1 MKPIGHRMSWLLAVV
16 GLLPG
21 CDQRPRPAGAPVP
34 LSTAG
39 SSATTSAEISR
50 CRFEDLGARFVK
62 PAAYHNGRE
71 AKRYAILESL
81 GGGGAIWDYDGD
93 GRPDVS
99 LPGGGEF
106 EGESSLRG
114 WPHHLWRGVGDGIF
128 QDVTSHAEAGLSS
141 RYTHGCAA
149 GDWNSD
155 GFADLLST
163 GYGGVELWS
172 NLGDGTFREVH
183 AETGLTDPS
192 WSSSAG
198 WADVNRDGWLD
209 LYVAHYVDWSFEHDP
224 ECRGLGPTGR
234 DVCPP
239 REFRGL
245 DDRLF
250 LNAGDGTFR
259 AAGKEI
265 GLVPEGKGLG
275 VLLADFDH
283 DADVDIYVAND
294 TTDNFLYWNDGK
306 GQFREGGLVAGVAL
320 DDRAQPNGSM
330 GLALGDFD
338 GDLLP
343 DLWVTNFEQE
353 TFALY
358 RNLGAQSFQHVSRAS
373 GVTAIGS
380 VYVGFGTVAEDFDLD
395 GDEDLAV
402 LNGHIIYHPPN
413 STESQ
418 VPVFLENLGTARFQ
432 RTMPEPGEGYFHQ
445 PHQGRG
451 LAAGDLDGDGLCDL
465 LAVHNNEPLTW
476 LRNASE
482 ARGTAYHVVLV
493 GRNSERDAVGARAV
507 LRSST
512 AGRLRHRFGGGSYL
526 SQSDRTLRWGLP
538 RGETFVELEVV
549 WPDGDVQV
557 IREGLTPGK
566 WLVRQGMAPVA
577 LGRRGDDRTLG
588 DSTVP

>member
-1 MKPIGHRMSWLLAVV
+1 MKSIRHGIAWLPVIVGVV
-16 GLLPG
+16 LG
-21 CDQRPRPAGAPVP
+21 CEHHPRKVAGPAP
-34 LSTAG
+34 
-39 SSATTSAEISR
+39 SATGASTDSTR
-50 CRFEDLGARFVK
+50 FRFEDHGARFVK

-71 AKRYAILESL
+71 ARRYAILESL

-93 GRPDVS
+93 GWLDVS

-106 EGESSLRG
+106 DGPTRLRG
-114 WPHHLWRGVGDGIF
+114 RPHHVWRGVGDGSF
-128 QDVTSHAEAGLSS
+128 QEVTAPAGAGRSS
-141 RYTHGCAA
+141 RYTHGCAV

-155 GFADLLST
+155 GFADLLIT

-172 NLGDGTFREVH
+172 NLGDGTLREVH
-183 AETGLTDPS
+183 AETGLTDAS

-198 WADVNRDGWLD
+198 WADVNGDGWLD
-209 LYVAHYVDWSFEHDP
+209 LYVAHYVDWSFDHDP
-224 ECRGLGPTGR
+224 ECRGQGPTGR

-245 DDRLF
+245 DDTLF
-250 LNAGDGTFR
+250 LNSGGGTFT
-259 AAGKEI
+259 AACQEV

-294 TTDNFLYWNDGK
+294 TTDNFLYWNDGM
-306 GQFREGGLVAGVAL
+306 GRFQEGGLVAGVAL

-330 GLALGDFD
+330 GLALGDFE

-358 RNLGAQSFQHVSRAS
+358 RNLGERSFQHVSRAS
-373 GVTAIGS
+373 GVTALGS

-413 STESQ
+413 STEAQ
-418 VPVFLENLGTARFQ
+418 EPVFLENVGKARFQ
-432 RTMPEPGEGYFHQ
+432 RTIPHPEGGYFQ
-445 PHQGRG
+445 QRHQGRG

-476 LRNASE
+476 LRNASDE
-482 ARGTAYHVVLV
+482 RGAAYHVVLV
-493 GRNSERDAVGARAV
+493 GRNSNRDAVGARAI

-512 AGRLRHRFGGGSYL
+512 TGRLRHRYGGGSYL

-538 RGETFVELEVV
+538 QGETFVELEIV
-549 WPDGDVQV
+549 WPDGDIQV
-557 IREGLTPGK
+557 IRERLSPGR
-566 WLVRQGMAPVA
+566 WLIRQGTAPLA
-577 LGRRGDDRTLG
+577 LAGWKDVNPG
-588 DSTVP
+588 